1 MVGSHSNS
9 SFLYLTTKGWK
20 TGQEHKI
27 EIWFVE
33 HDKKYYIMSETLEK
47 AHWVQ
52 NIKHNPQVKITLNNY
67 TIEATARIID
77 KVSNPKLES
86 DILKL
91 MSSKPVVGLIVE
103 LNPE

>member
-9 SFLYLTTKGWK
+9 RFLYLTTKGWK
-20 TGQEHKI
+20 SSQEHKI

-33 HDKKYYIMSETLEK
+33 HDKKYYIMSETKEK

-52 NIKHNPQVKITLNNY
+52 NIKHNPQVKITINNK

-77 KVSNPKLES
+77 KFSDPQLES
-86 DILKL
+86 DILKQ

-103 LNPE
+103 LNPD